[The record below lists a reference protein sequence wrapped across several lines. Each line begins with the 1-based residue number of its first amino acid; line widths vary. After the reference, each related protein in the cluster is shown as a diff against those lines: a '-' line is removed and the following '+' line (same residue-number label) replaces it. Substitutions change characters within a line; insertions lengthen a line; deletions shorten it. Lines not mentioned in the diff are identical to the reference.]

1 MRQGIELLFFAYRDF
16 TAEPDAILEQYG
28 FGRAHHRVVH
38 FVGRHPQ
45 MTVGEL
51 LGILRITKQSLN
63 RVLGQLVRQGFIIQH
78 RGAQDRRQRLLEL
91 TESGREL
98 ERRLSEPQ
106 RARVARRLPQGRRR
120 RRSRASARCC
130 SASSPSEDDRR
141 RFDRGAADEALTAR
155 HAVYCAWRIVAA
167 MSETEPHLLVVD
179 DDARLRELLRRYLS
193 DNGFRVT
200 AAADAG
206 EARANLASFAFDL
219 IVLDVMMPGES
230 GLDLTRA
237 LRAEPKRRACRSCC

>member
-1 MRQGIELLFFAYRDF
+1 MTDINKTGREALAGRAGDPREPPEEAVRQGIELLFFAYRDF
-16 TAEPDAILEQYG
+16 TAEPDAILEQYS

-38 FVGRHPQ
+38 FVGRHPH

-106 RARVARRLPQGRRR
+106 RERVAAAYRKAGAPAVEGFRKVLLGVI
-120 RRSRASARCC
+120 AE
-130 SASSPSEDDRR
+130 EDDRR
-141 RFDRGAADEALTAR
+141 RFDRPR
-155 HAVYCAWRIVAA
+155 
-167 MSETEPHLLVVD
+167 PP
-179 DDARLRELLRRYLS
+179 RR
-193 DNGFRVT
+193 
-200 AAADAG
+200 
-206 EARANLASFAFDL
+206 
-219 IVLDVMMPGES
+219 
-230 GLDLTRA
+230 
-237 LRAEPKRRACRSCC
+237 